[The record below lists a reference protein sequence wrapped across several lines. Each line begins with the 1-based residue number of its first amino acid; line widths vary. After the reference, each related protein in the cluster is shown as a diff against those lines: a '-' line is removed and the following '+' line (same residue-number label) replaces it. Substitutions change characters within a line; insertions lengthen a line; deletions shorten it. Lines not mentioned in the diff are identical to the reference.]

1 MKFKVGDK
9 VELIDEKSYGYGDV
23 FEIIGIDIY
32 GPGISYECKSYNLAT
47 WFSEWFSEDE
57 ITLVEEN
64 KEEAS
69 EKKENTNMK
78 VFESPNRE
86 KYLGDLCF
94 GDYFKFMSGAFKG
107 SFGIVCNYTKNAR
120 DHMKDGEK
128 FTDKDPCLIFTDDL
142 SFPVFSIED
151 TSTEI
156 KKLSGKTI
164 FEED

>member
-9 VELIDEKSYGYGDV
+9 VKVIDKEDFGYGDV
-23 FEIIGIDIY
+23 FEITGIDIY
-32 GPGISYECKSYNLAT
+32 DPGIPYECKSYNLTA
-47 WFSEWFSEDE
+47 WFSEDM
-57 ITLVEEN
+57 ITLAEEN

-69 EKKENTNMK
+69 EKKGNTNMK

>member
-9 VELIDEKSYGYGDV
+9 VKVIDRENYGYGDV
-23 FEIIGIDIY
+23 FEITEIDTHDSEI
-32 GPGISYECKSYNLAT
+32 PYECKSYRYHLT
-47 WFSEWFSEDE
+47 TWFSEDE
-57 ITLVEEN
+57 ITLAEEN

-78 VFESPNRE
+78 VFESPNHE

-151 TSTEI
+151 ASTEI

>member
-1 MKFKVGDK
+1 MKFKVGNK
-9 VELIDEKSYGYGDV
+9 VKVINKENSDYGNV
-23 FEIIGIDIY
+23 FEIRRIDTHDSEPTYI
-32 GPGISYECKSYNLAT
+32 CKSYKYNFT
-47 WFSEWFSEDE
+47 VWFSEDE
-57 ITLVEEN
+57 ITLA
-64 KEEAS
+64 KE
-69 EKKENTNMK
+69 KTNTK
-78 VFESPNRE
+78 VFESSNRE